1 MSYQQASIP
10 VPESLAELLSDA
22 LMEHGALSA
31 AIEDALAGTENEQP
45 IFGEPDMPQQQVWQ
59 QSLIIALFDEHADVA
74 RIIANTA
81 ASIPIQPPEYSLETL
96 EEQDWVSPYPIDSL
110 TRLKFPTA
118 CGLPPHGTMPPMP
131 VPSTCA

>member
-74 RIIANTA
+74 RIIADA
-81 ASIPIQPPEYSLETL
+81 AAGKTGCALPNR
-96 EEQDWVSPYPIDSL
+96 SL